1 MARLVI
7 FDDTVRGV
15 DLSGHPV
22 ILGRSRSADVPIRD
36 RLLSRKHCALVP
48 GEECFQ
54 VVDLKS
60 SHGTFLNGVRVEKGD
75 VHFED
80 IIEIGTTVIVVL
92 NTEQWKSGE
101 GLPRVRHP
109 DKAKALIE
117 SIRRREVASRDFRRE
132 MLLSST
138 KNRTSS
144 WLRQKKVLTPEE
156 TQALEWAGREGLGHA
171 VVRKLLEEYLS
182 HQVVSL
188 MVRHVPELG
197 AKLSAVVERILR
209 TENLSGGEEEFREA
223 VRLALDEELK
233 STASSPESPQDA
245 GLEDELEEGR
255 SRDSASR
262 SAGSAEEPG
271 EAAK

>member
-22 ILGRSRSADVPIRD
+22 ILGRSRSADIPIRD

-48 GEECFQ
+48 GEGCFQ
-54 VVDLKS
+54 LVDLKS
-60 SHGTFLNGVRVEKGD
+60 SHGTFLNGIRVDKGD

-80 IIEIGTTVIVVL
+80 IIEIGTTVMVLL
-92 NTEQWKSGE
+92 NTEHWKKGD

-117 SIRRREVASRDFRRE
+117 SIKRREVASRDFKRE
-132 MLLSST
+132 MVLSSA
-138 KNRTSS
+138 KNRASS

-156 TQALEWAGREGLGHA
+156 TEALEWAGRNGLGGA
-171 VVRKLLEEYLS
+171 PVRKLLEEYLT

-188 MVRHVPELG
+188 MIRHVPDLG
-197 AKLSAVVERILR
+197 PKLSAVVERILR
-209 TENLSGGEEEFREA
+209 TENLAGGEEEFRKA
-223 VRLALDEELK
+223 VRLALDEELQG
-233 STASSPESPQDA
+233 TALPPDSPQD
-245 GLEDELEEGR
+245 G
-255 SRDSASR
+255 
-262 SAGSAEEPG
+262 EPDNEPDG
-271 EAAK
+271 AAK